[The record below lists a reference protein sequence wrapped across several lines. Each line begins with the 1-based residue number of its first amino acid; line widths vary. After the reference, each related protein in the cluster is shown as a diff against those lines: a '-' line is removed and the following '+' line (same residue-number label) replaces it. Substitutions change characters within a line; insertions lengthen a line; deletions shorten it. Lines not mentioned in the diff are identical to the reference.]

1 MLIIDAFN
9 VLHTQGVL
17 PPDLADP
24 GVPGLI
30 RLIAASR
37 YARRDLT
44 IVCDGSGGSGTSG
57 VRMDRAH
64 VLYSGAGREADD
76 LIEDLIDRFHR
87 SNPLIVVS
95 SMRGSARPPAAGG
108 ASGSG
113 ARPS

>member
-44 IVCDGSGGSGTSG
+44 IVCDGSGGSGTPACAWTGPTCSTPA
-57 VRMDRAH
+57 RA
-64 VLYSGAGREADD
+64 GK
-76 LIEDLIDRFHR
+76 
-87 SNPLIVVS
+87 PTT
-95 SMRGSARPPAAGG
+95 
-108 ASGSG
+108 
-113 ARPS
+113 